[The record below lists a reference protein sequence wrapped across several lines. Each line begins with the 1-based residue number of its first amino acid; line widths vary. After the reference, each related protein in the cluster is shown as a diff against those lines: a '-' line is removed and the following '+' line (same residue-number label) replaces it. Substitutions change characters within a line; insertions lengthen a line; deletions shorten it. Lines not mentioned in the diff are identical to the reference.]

1 MKDLRATVAFP
12 FSAAFSNCFRLWF
25 SGDPRLDRLRVCDP
39 GGALANG
46 LLSALCSSR
55 RGGSDRF
62 SFTPPSSNS
71 DIRSVAWR
79 RAAGSKDSRVDIPA
93 STTGTCPSGGEI
105 CHGAV
110 EMCTRD
116 VSRRCTWK
124 EPVIHVEVSGRCT
137 TVRRHRRSR
146 RVILRSVGDRTLI
159 FYFVAVICD
168 QSALRPTLHWATD
181 PSTSSSSA
189 SAHFRH
195 PSSAW

>member
-1 MKDLRATVAFP
+1 MSLLPVCRINLKDLRATVAFP

-93 STTGTCPSGGEI
+93 STTGTCPQKQEQ
-105 CHGAV
+105 A
-110 EMCTRD
+110 
-116 VSRRCTWK
+116 K
-124 EPVIHVEVSGRCT
+124 
-137 TVRRHRRSR
+137 
-146 RVILRSVGDRTLI
+146 SVGTRSSTGMTSATARNRI
-159 FYFVAVICD
+159 PED
-168 QSALRPTLHWATD
+168 QSRCRGSQPVPAEEKYATVQLRCVHVMFRDAALGKNP
-181 PSTSSSSA
+181 
-189 SAHFRH
+189 
-195 PSSAW
+195 